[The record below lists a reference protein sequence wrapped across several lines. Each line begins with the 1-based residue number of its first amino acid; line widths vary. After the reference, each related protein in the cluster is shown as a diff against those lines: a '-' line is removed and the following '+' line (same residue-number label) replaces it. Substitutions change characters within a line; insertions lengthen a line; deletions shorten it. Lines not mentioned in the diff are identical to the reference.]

1 VLARE
6 QLEDGQ
12 ELIGPVVIE
21 DASSTLVIPNGAKA
35 RRDVSGNLV
44 VDLKKPREARD
55 GVSLTLAKAD

>member
-1 VLARE
+1 
-6 QLEDGQ
+6 
-12 ELIGPVVIE
+12 VID

-44 VDLKKPREARD
+44 VDLRKPREARD